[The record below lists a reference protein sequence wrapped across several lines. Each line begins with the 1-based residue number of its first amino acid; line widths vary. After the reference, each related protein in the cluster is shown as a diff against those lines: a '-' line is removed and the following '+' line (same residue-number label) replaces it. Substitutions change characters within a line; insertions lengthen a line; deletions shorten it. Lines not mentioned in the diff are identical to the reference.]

1 MFSNMLLPVDL
12 GDLESQEKAIATAAA
27 LSDSMGA
34 RLHILSVVPD
44 IEEGYL
50 ASFFPDDFHARAM
63 EEARKKLEAMVL
75 ERFPDRNDVS
85 PLISHGSIYK
95 EILQVAED
103 CSVDLIIM
111 ASHRPD
117 ESDYPLGPNAAR
129 VVRHASCSVLVLRN
143 DAAG

>member
-1 MFSNMLLPVDL
+1 MFSNILLPVDL
-12 GDLESQEKAIATAAA
+12 DDLDSQEKAIAAATN
-27 LSDSMGA
+27 LSESLAA
-34 RLHILSVVPD
+34 RLHILSVVPNLGD
-44 IEEGYL
+44 GYL
-50 ASFFPDDFHARAM
+50 TPFIPQNFQALAM

-85 PLISHGSIYK
+85 PLISHGSIYQ

-117 ESDYPLGPNAAR
+117 QRDYLLGPNAAR
-129 VVRHASCSVLVLRN
+129 VVRHANCSVLVVRD
-143 DAAG
+143 DA